1 MTKYSAYT
9 HKWCD
14 LSDLKVFIGNL
25 NKTHPINYGILPPV
39 SVSSPRVPSDNK
51 AAECFPLSLHPVTS
65 SASSEGDTSPSLAKQ
80 DLIQI
85 PSYPLK
91 TASQLATLPLDG
103 VRTGAADK
111 LPGSTGWPIPD
122 SLLPRLHSAAFPE
135 FWQGCLQ
142 RNRSFDGSI
151 KYLGGQGNV
160 GQVSEVI
167 IRALHLSCLTHQTL
181 TKNVQCVS

>member
-1 MTKYSAYT
+1 MTKYNAYT
-9 HKWCD
+9 HKWCH

-25 NKTHPINYGILPPV
+25 NKTHPINYGILPLV

-51 AAECFPLSLHPVTS
+51 AVESFPLSLHPVTS

-91 TASQLATLPLDG
+91 TASQLATLPPDG

-111 LPGSTGWPIPD
+111 LPGSTGWSFPD

-142 RNRSFDGSI
+142 RNRSFDAPSNISGA
-151 KYLGGQGNV
+151 KGMWAKLV
-160 GQVSEVI
+160 K
-167 IRALHLSCLTHQTL
+167 L
-181 TKNVQCVS
+181 